1 MCIQNT
7 VKELPF
13 EVVSG
18 ETLMIASKKKNIFPD
33 DLNSNR
39 IVI

>member
-18 ETLMIASKKKNIFPD
+18 ETLMIASKKNIFPD